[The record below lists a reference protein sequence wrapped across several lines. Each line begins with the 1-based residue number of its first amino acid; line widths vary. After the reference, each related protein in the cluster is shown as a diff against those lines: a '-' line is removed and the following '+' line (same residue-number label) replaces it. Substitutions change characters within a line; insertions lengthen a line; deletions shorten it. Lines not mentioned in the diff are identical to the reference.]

1 MTDSEANNSVTDSEA
16 NISDVVAN
24 KAFII
29 TMVSAALFIGSVFIF
44 IL

>member
-1 MTDSEANNSVTDSEA
+1 MSENEANFAD
-16 NISDVVAN
+16 IVAN

-29 TMVSAALFIGSVFIF
+29 TMVSAALFIGSAFLFV

>member
-1 MTDSEANNSVTDSEA
+1 MTESEANF
-16 NISDVVAN
+16 SDVVAN

-29 TMVSAALFIGSVFIF
+29 TMVGAALFIGSVFIF

>member
-1 MTDSEANNSVTDSEA
+1 MSDSEPEF
-16 NISDVVAN
+16 SDIIAD

-29 TMVSAALFIGSVFIF
+29 TMVTAVLFIGSTFLFV

>member
-1 MTDSEANNSVTDSEA
+1 M
-16 NISDVVAN
+16 SDNELNFADIIAN

-29 TMVSAALFIGSVFIF
+29 TMVTAALFIGSTFLFV